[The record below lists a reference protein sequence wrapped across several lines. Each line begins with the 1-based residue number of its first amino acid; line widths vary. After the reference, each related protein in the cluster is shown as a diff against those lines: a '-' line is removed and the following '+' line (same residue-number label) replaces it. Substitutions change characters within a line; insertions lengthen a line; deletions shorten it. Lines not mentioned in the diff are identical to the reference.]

1 MKQYAVIHAVA
12 GLFEGYSDTTCEF
25 FPDRGLADKHVKQ
38 LLDAYRKDEM
48 CVNIDHREL
57 DIYVTLTRDY
67 EDYHACV
74 PSDMEHDDWVAENMD
89 DVSVEVFRVIELDMS
104 NRSDSTESCWLTWD
118 QQDATQAWDYF
129 PLCMSLVARV
139 SSDINDGVS
148 GESHKTFD
156 PWVVDQL
163 NDFIQSVYYRN
174 HASSTLTTT
183 QCTLS
188 VSPNPK
194 TLTAMTRHEK
204 LTRYVEAVIEGMD
217 YKDMYEYMYRN
228 LLYDLEHSMTDEE
241 LDEAYNEYFEDNDE

>member
-25 FPDRGLADKHVKQ
+25 FPDRGLADKHVSQ
-38 LLDAYRKDEM
+38 ILDEYRKDEM
-48 CVNIDHREL
+48 CVNIEHREL

-67 EDYHACV
+67 ENYHACV
-74 PSDMEHDDWVAENMD
+74 PSDMEHDDYVAENMD
-89 DVSVEVFRVIELDMS
+89 DVSVEVFRIIELDMS

-118 QQDATQAWDYF
+118 QIETCPAWDYT

-163 NDFIQSVYYRN
+163 NEFIQSVYMGN
-174 HASSTLTTT
+174 HAFID
-183 QCTLS
+183 
-188 VSPNPK
+188 VDDYVMHAFRIPK
-194 TLTAMTRHEK
+194 PK
-204 LTRYVEAVIEGMD
+204 NSD
-217 YKDMYEYMYRN
+217 S
-228 LLYDLEHSMTDEE
+228 YDS
-241 LDEAYNEYFEDNDE
+241 